1 MGRWHYRR
9 SLASRVTLLATIAVG
24 ASLAFVACGAYVA
37 VRMQMQSS
45 FDDSLTRRAEKVVEG
60 GELDRITGTRFE
72 VPSWALG
79 AADVR
84 IIFIDTLGNSRSA
97 DRGPT
102 LNLGAEEL
110 DVASGSRDQM
120 IRTVVANGTHFRVVT
135 VPSGDGEALVLA
147 QSQEPQLSVLRQ
159 LGLVTVLFGGAGVLA
174 SALAGWGVARNGLR
188 PVRRLTSTV
197 EDIARTGELAPLVV
211 EGDDEVARLARAF
224 NQMLEAL
231 DAARDRERRL
241 IADASHEL
249 RTPLTSL
256 RTNLDLLAQA
266 DDPAHRGAGLPEGA
280 RAELL
285 ADVRAQIEELT
296 TLVGDLMEL
305 ARDERPA
312 LPDEQVELGEV
323 VERALARVRRRAP
336 VAPEEAL
343 RFVVELSPWWV
354 EGDSGGLERAV
365 ANLLDNAVKWSP
377 AGGTVTVRLSPAEG
391 GAGSL
396 TVEDQGPGIP
406 EGDLPHVFER
416 FYRADESRSMPG
428 SGLGLAIVRQVA
440 ERHGGSVT
448 ASSAAGGGARL
459 TLVLPGRAWQVAP
472 ELSDTASRTPP
483 AAAQPSSATRRTLRP
498 RRSAP

>member
-1 MGRWHYRR
+1 MGWHYRR

-24 ASLAFVACGAYVA
+24 ASLAFVALGAYVA

-60 GELDRITGTRFE
+60 GELDRITGTRYE

-102 LNLGAEEL
+102 LNLGPEEL
-110 DVASGSRDQM
+110 QVAAGTRDQM

-135 VPSGDGEALVLA
+135 VPSGNGEALVLA
-147 QSQEPQLSVLRQ
+147 QSQEPQLKVLRQ
-159 LGLVTVLFGGAGVLA
+159 LGLVTLLFGLAGVLA
-174 SALAGWGVARNGLR
+174 STLAGWAVARNGLR
-188 PVRRLTSTV
+188 PVRRLTRSV
-197 EDIARTGELAPLVV
+197 EDSARTGELAPLAV
-211 EGDDEVARLARAF
+211 EGDDEVARLATAF
-224 NQMLEAL
+224 NQLLVAL
-231 DAARDRERRL
+231 GAARDRERRL
-241 IADASHEL
+241 VADASHEL

-266 DDPAHRGAGLPEGA
+266 DDPATAGALPEGA

-285 ADVRAQIEELT
+285 ADVRAQIEELS

-312 LPDEQVELGEV
+312 MPDEQVELSEV

-336 VAPEEAL
+336 ASPAGAL
-343 RFVVELSPWWV
+343 HFAVDLRPWGV
-354 EGDSGGLERAV
+354 EGDSGTLERAV
-365 ANLLDNAVKWSP
+365 TNLLDNAVKWSP
-377 AGGTVTVRLSPAEG
+377 PGGTVTVG
-391 GAGSL
+391 L
-396 TVEDQGPGIP
+396 TPGDGLATLVVEDQGPGIAAA
-406 EGDLPHVFER
+406 DLPHVFER

-448 ASSAAGGGARL
+448 ASRADGGGARL
-459 TLVLPGRAWQVAP
+459 SLELPGRSWPEAP
-472 ELSDTASRTPP
+472 ELADAMAQTPR
-483 AAAQPSSATRRTLRP
+483 AAAPPSSATRRTLRP
-498 RRSAP
+498 RRSGP

>member
-45 FDDSLTRRAEKVVEG
+45 FDDSLTRRAVKVVEG
-60 GELDRITGTRFE
+60 GQLDRITGTSQE

-84 IIFIDTLGNSRSA
+84 IIFIDVFGNSRSA
-97 DRGPT
+97 DRGPVLT
-102 LNLGAEEL
+102 LGPEEL
-110 DVASGSRDQM
+110 AVASGSRDQM

-135 VPSGDGEALVLA
+135 VPAGNGEALVLA
-147 QSQEPQLSVLRQ
+147 QSQEPQLKVLRQ
-159 LGLVTVLFGGAGVLA
+159 LGLVTLLFGLAGVLA
-174 SALAGWGVARNGLR
+174 SALAGWAVARNGLR
-188 PVRRLTSTV
+188 PVRRLTRKV
-197 EDIARTGELAPLVV
+197 EDIARTGELAPLEV
-211 EGDDEVARLARAF
+211 EGDDEVARLGAAF
-224 NQMLEAL
+224 NQMLTAL
-231 DAARDRERRL
+231 DDARDRERRL
-241 IADASHEL
+241 VADASHEL

-256 RTNLDLLAQA
+256 RTNLELLTQVDA
-266 DDPAHRGAGLPEGA
+266 DSGGAGLPEGA

-285 ADVRAQIEELT
+285 ADVRAQIEELS

-305 ARDERPA
+305 ARDERPS
-312 LPDEQVELGEV
+312 LPDEQVELSEV

-336 VAPEEAL
+336 ASPEEAL
-343 RFVVELSPWWV
+343 RFDVDLQSWWV
-354 EGDSGGLERAV
+354 DGDGGALERAV

-377 AGGTVTVRLSPAEG
+377 PGGTVTVRLAPDDDHATV
-391 GAGSL
+391 L
-396 TVEDQGPGIP
+396 VEDQGPGIAAA
-406 EGDLPHVFER
+406 DLPHVFER

-448 ASSAAGGGARL
+448 AQAAPDGGARL
-459 TLVLPGRAWQVAP
+459 ALTLPGRPWQTAP
-472 ELSDTASRTPP
+472 EIAEPMEQTPRG
-483 AAAQPSSATRRTLRP
+483 AAPPSTGTRRTLRP
-498 RRSAP
+498 RRTAP

>member
-1 MGRWHYRR
+1 VGRWHYRR

-24 ASLAFVACGAYVA
+24 ASLAFVAAGAYVA

-102 LNLGAEEL
+102 LNLGPEEL
-110 DVASGSRDQM
+110 EVASGTRDKM

-147 QSQEPQLSVLRQ
+147 QSQEPQLKVLRQ
-159 LGLVTVLFGGAGVLA
+159 LGLVTLLFGLAGVLA
-174 SALAGWGVARNGLR
+174 SALAGWAVARNGLR
-188 PVRRLTSTV
+188 PVRRLTRSV
-197 EDIARTGELAPLVV
+197 EDIARTGELAPLTV
-211 EGDDEVARLARAF
+211 EGDDEVARLAAAF
-224 NQMLEAL
+224 NQMLDAL
-231 DAARDRERRL
+231 DASRDRERRL
-241 IADASHEL
+241 VADASHEL

-266 DDPAHRGAGLPEGA
+266 DDPVNGGALPDGA
-280 RAELL
+280 REELL
-285 ADVRAQIEELT
+285 ADVRAQIEEMS

-305 ARDERPA
+305 ARDERPT
-312 LPDEQVELGEV
+312 LPDEHLELSEV
-323 VERALARVRRRAP
+323 VERALTRVRRRAP
-336 VAPEEAL
+336 ASPEDAL
-343 RFVVELSPWWV
+343 LFDVDLQPWWV

-377 AGGTVTVRLSPAEG
+377 SGGTITVRLSPD
-391 GAGSL
+391 GADRATL
-396 TVEDQGPGIP
+396 TVEDQGPGIAA
-406 EGDLPHVFER
+406 EDLPHVFER

-440 ERHGGSVT
+440 ARHGGTVT
-448 ASSAAGGGARL
+448 AGDAAGGGARL
-459 TLVLPGRAWQVAP
+459 SLELPGRPWEGAP
-472 ELSDTASRTPP
+472 ELAGAIEQTPP
-483 AAAQPSSATRRTLRP
+483 AAAQPSNGTRRTLRP
-498 RRSAP
+498 RRTAP